1 MNKKEKQSLINNLN
15 RIRNIINMP
24 DDELRQCYK
33 WLEEFDEISYA
44 TKCGII
50 HAEIDHLIE
59 KCKRG
64 GIG

>member
-1 MNKKEKQSLINNLN
+1 
-15 RIRNIINMP
+15 MP

-59 KCKRG
+59 ECKRG

>member
-33 WLEEFDEISYA
+33 
-44 TKCGII
+44 
-50 HAEIDHLIE
+50 
-59 KCKRG
+59 
-64 GIG
+64 